1 MSAFSNMTKRDKNL
15 LLLLFIVIIYYLC
28 YTYVITP
35 ALETS
40 SSLKIEQEQ
49 LQTDL
54 LRAKEL
60 IGKEDELRTQSE
72 NLKQEINQK
81 YSIYLK
87 SLNQAQILMKMDTL
101 MSETKFPVDGY
112 ISTETAALQVPVESG
127 LYEDLK
133 YPLLNMAKQVNPK
146 IAEEKSQTE
155 GEVIVTEGELED
167 MLPNSEITF
176 SFNDATYSSMYDFI
190 KSVEEL
196 DKTIQLKNITITGN
210 EKNISGEIIFSLFG
224 LPPVDEN
231 NMIDYPV
238 TSVIPKGKANPFA

>member
-133 YPLLNMAKQVNPK
+133 YPLLNMAKQVNPN

-196 DKTIQLKNITITGN
+196 DKTIQLKNVTIAAN
-210 EKNISGEIIFSLFG
+210 EDKISGEIIFSLFG

>member
-1 MSAFSNMTKRDKNL
+1 
-15 LLLLFIVIIYYLC
+15 
-28 YTYVITP
+28 
-35 ALETS
+35 
-40 SSLKIEQEQ
+40 
-49 LQTDL
+49 
-54 LRAKEL
+54 
-60 IGKEDELRTQSE
+60 
-72 NLKQEINQK
+72 
-81 YSIYLK
+81 
-87 SLNQAQILMKMDTL
+87 
-101 MSETKFPVDGY
+101 
-112 ISTETAALQVPVESG
+112 
-127 LYEDLK
+127 
-133 YPLLNMAKQVNPK
+133 MAKQVNPN

>member
-133 YPLLNMAKQVNPK
+133 YPILNMAKQVNPK

-190 KSVEEL
+190 KSVEAL
-196 DKTIQLKNITITGN
+196 DKTMQLKSITIEGN

>member
-133 YPLLNMAKQVNPK
+133 YPLLNMAKQVNPN

-176 SFNDATYSSMYDFI
+176 SFNDATYTTMYDFI

-196 DKTIQLKNITITGN
+196 DKTIQLKSISITGN
-210 EKNISGEIIFSLFG
+210 EEKISGEIIFTLFG
-224 LPPVDEN
+224 LPPIDEN

-238 TSVIPKGKANPFA
+238 VNVTPKGKVNPFA